1 MPTQGGFGQNSTHM
15 QAVRR
20 ATRDAPPRCSAAE
33 AYYALEHVREAVVT
47 LCPTSRWL
55 ELAANAYPCMSS
67 FVDIGSNKGHTGASF
82 FGLWAREASG
92 LRGVHHWWQSAYNS
106 SQSHCGYCRD
116 CLEIDRARL
125 VNCTENTAAPTQL
138 HTIQVHSFDGSRS
151 LVNHIRTSASRL
163 FPRLRENWSV
173 HWGVVSNRSGM
184 ATFAQGPFGAETSHI
199 IDPSAATDSARQKD
213 SRSTFEQVRVW
224 TVDEFAR
231 AHGLQSIDVLKID
244 AEGHDPMVV
253 YGSRESLHTRRIKL
267 LFFEH
272 NMYPS
277 WVSIRLEAIVV
288 ELDEAGYVCYL
299 GGEVAMVRLTGCWR
313 DEWDVFHPQTGL
325 IHGGNRALG
334 VNVFCAS
341 LAHAP
346 ALVDA
351 YEAASLRLGRNVVDM
366 VAACE
371 GLCRPQVKSRWDRAR
386 IAYKSNRSLTGARVQ
401 IAKEAGLPLPTFT

>member
-1 MPTQGGFGQNSTHM
+1 M
-15 QAVRR
+15 
-20 ATRDAPPRCSAAE
+20 
-33 AYYALEHVREAVVT
+33 T

-92 LRGVHHWWQSAYNS
+92 LRGVHHWWQLAYNS

-151 LVNHIRTSASRL
+151 LVNHIRTSASRW

-184 ATFAQGPFGAETSHI
+184 ATFAQGPGGAETSHI

-272 NMYPS
+272 NMFPS
-277 WVSIRLEAIVV
+277 WVNIRLESIVV
-288 ELDEAGYVCYL
+288 ELEEAGYVCYL
-299 GGEVAMVRLTGCWR
+299 GGEVAMVRLTGCWG
-313 DEWDVFHPQTGL
+313 TSGTCS
-325 IHGGNRALG
+325 I
-334 VNVFCAS
+334 
-341 LAHAP
+341 
-346 ALVDA
+346 
-351 YEAASLRLGRNVVDM
+351 LRLASFMG
-366 VAACE
+366 A
-371 GLCRPQVKSRWDRAR
+371 
-386 IAYKSNRSLTGARVQ
+386 IAPSESMSSVPRSLTLLRWWTRMKPRASGSVAMSSTWSQRARGCADPKLSGVGTEQ
-401 IAKEAGLPLPTFT
+401 GLRTRATAL